1 MNYKM
6 ALKELLVGRI
16 NFHIHRAENLMDKD
30 IIGISDPFVEIQI
43 DGEEMFRTNVVE
55 ENLNPVWDESGSF
68 NVNKEVS
75 EISFLVKDKDKIG
88 ANCLGRVSIS
98 VQDLGGGNKIED
110 LFVLDDSTGE
120 DPAIAALLAFI
131 FEVAELVSSR
141 NTVKQLK
148 STPK

>member
-1 MNYKM
+1 M

-30 IIGISDPFVEIQI
+30 IIGISDPFVAIQI

-75 EISFLVKDKDKIG
+75 EIAFLVKDKDKIG
-88 ANCLGRVSIS
+88 ANCLGRVSIP

-110 LFVLDDSTGE
+110 LFELDDSTGE
-120 DPAIAALLAFI
+120 DPA
-131 FEVAELVSSR
+131 
-141 NTVKQLK
+141 KLK
-148 STPK
+148 FSIQYLEGESV